1 MNQRARHLD
10 QIQRWMQSVI
20 SYPSGV
26 LDGITSPA
34 AQSEIPV
41 SPEELESVITRSSQL
56 TALERI
62 EVYAHAYYA
71 RLLDCLSEEF
81 PALVTAMGETAFGAF
96 GMEYLQEYPSTSY
109 TLGDLGGRFPQFL
122 AENKP
127 NQKQDGE
134 AKPDWTDFLVE
145 VATLERVYSEVF
157 DGPGIEQT
165 PLLTPETLNAIP
177 IETWP
182 QLSLK
187 VAPCFRLLKFQFPV
201 HEYITQ
207 VRQGKTPSMPEPE
220 TVFLAITRRSF
231 IVRREAVSQAEFVL
245 LSQLQQGKQVG
256 DAIAELVESNLID
269 QEKLAVHLH
278 QWFRHWTAAAFF
290 VGFNS
295 E

>member
-26 LDGITSPA
+26 LDGIASPA

-96 GMEYLQEYPSTSY
+96 CMEYLQEYPSTSY
-109 TLGDLGGRFPQFL
+109 TLGELGGRFPQFL

-134 AKPDWTDFLVE
+134 SKPDWTDFLVE

-165 PLLTPETLNAIP
+165 PLLTPETLNAVP

-220 TVFLAITRRSF
+220 TVFLAITRRNF

-245 LSQLQQGKQVG
+245 LSQLQQGQQVG

-278 QWFRHWTAAAFF
+278 QWFRHWTEAAFF